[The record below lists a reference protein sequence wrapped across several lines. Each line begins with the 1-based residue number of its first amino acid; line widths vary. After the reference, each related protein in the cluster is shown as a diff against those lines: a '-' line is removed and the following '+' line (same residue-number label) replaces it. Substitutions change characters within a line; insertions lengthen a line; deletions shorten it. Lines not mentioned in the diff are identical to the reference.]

1 MAEGTSL
8 GLYILIG
15 AIIFGVFVLI
25 VALFGP
31 YIRSFLQK
39 TFSDS
44 TDKVGSNLSSAL
56 ADF

>member
-31 YIRSFLQK
+31 HIRKFLET
-39 TFSDS
+39 TFSES
-44 TDKVGSNLSSAL
+44 TTKVSSNLTSAL
-56 ADF
+56 DQF